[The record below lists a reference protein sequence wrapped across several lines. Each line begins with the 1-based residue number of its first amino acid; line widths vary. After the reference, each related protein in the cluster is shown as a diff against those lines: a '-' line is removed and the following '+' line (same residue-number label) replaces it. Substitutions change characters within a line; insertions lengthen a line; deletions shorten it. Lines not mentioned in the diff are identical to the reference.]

1 MICWHSGFLLRL
13 TQEVYVRVL
22 QTEYNNDIIHKRHA
36 MSDVHGGWPINT
48 LTQERN
54 SHPFADDVLEFTL
67 FNENY

>member
-1 MICWHSGFLLRL
+1 
-13 TQEVYVRVL
+13 
-22 QTEYNNDIIHKRHA
+22 

-54 SHPFADDVLEFTL
+54 SHPFADDFLEFTL